1 MASPEA
7 QTAPHGNAEG
17 TRARL
22 LDAAAEVFAA
32 RGFRGATMREIA
44 ERARANLASGHY
56 HFGSKDELYL
66 AVASRTFEVMEQ
78 RLVAEGANRELS
90 AATSRAAL
98 EQELTLRIRT
108 MFEILIEDPGHHGV
122 LMQRELTDPSD
133 ALAVIVHRF
142 VDPLRREMDRLVARL
157 EPGLSRDQIE
167 RCSRSVVGQL
177 WFYATHRAALLLL
190 MGREDYPRGFSQTI
204 AEHIT
209 RFSLGGIAAVAA
221 AAREASAPRTRSRR
235 KGPA

>member
-1 MASPEA
+1 MASPERQSGVSA
-7 QTAPHGNAEG
+7 APEG
-17 TRARL
+17 TRERL
-22 LDAAAEVFAA
+22 LEAAGEVFAA

-44 ERARANLASGHY
+44 ERARANLASAHY
-56 HFGSKDELYL
+56 HFGSKEDLYL
-66 AVASRTFEVMEQ
+66 AVASRTFEKMEQ
-78 RLVAEGANRELS
+78 RLAAEGAHRELS

-98 EQELTLRIRT
+98 EQELTLRVRT

-122 LMQRELTDPSD
+122 LIQRELTDPSD

-142 VDPLRREMDRLVARL
+142 VDPMRRDMDRLVAHL
-157 EPGLSRDQIE
+157 EPELSRDQIE
-167 RCSRSVVGQL
+167 RCSRSIVGQL

-209 RFSLGGIAAVAA
+209 RFSLGGLAA
-221 AAREASAPRTRSRR
+221 AAAGSREAPASRARSRR
-235 KGPA
+235 RGTA